1 MTTVDGFMLPV
12 FSEKGLELSSKLK
25 MTSADEYKMQR
36 LIQRNRL
43 LDTATD
49 FGIPQPKTVLKNLYY
64 GCIDTKLTC
73 HSFICRALG
82 GILKVGGPTL
92 VNFLKKKF

>member
-1 MTTVDGFMLPV
+1 
-12 FSEKGLELSSKLK
+12 

-36 LIQRNRL
+36 LILQRNRL

-64 GCIDTKLTC
+64 GCIDTKPTS
-73 HSFICRALG
+73 HSFM
-82 GILKVGGPTL
+82 
-92 VNFLKKKF
+92 